1 MSLWL
6 TASDLE
12 GSPGAVVCVR
22 LATPGCIPFGAHHR
36 SHRSLAPVFPY
47 TEQLDGAQRVLLE
60 RLAALEACLC
70 ISQLWSLILLLV
82 PPKFGAKQ
90 SGECVGLEK
99 GHFSAA
105 TRKLDCDVLE

>member
-1 MSLWL
+1 MAGDILQPHRENL
-6 TASDLE
+6 DGTNFN
-12 GSPGAVVCVR
+12 VV
-22 LATPGCIPFGAHHR
+22 
-36 SHRSLAPVFPY
+36 APKRRGGGH
-47 TEQLDGAQRVLLE
+47 TEQLDGAQWVLLE
-60 RLAALEACLC
+60 RVAAQEACLC
-70 ISQLWSLILLLV
+70 ISQFWSLILLLV

>member
-1 MSLWL
+1 M
-6 TASDLE
+6 
-12 GSPGAVVCVR
+12 VCVG
-22 LATPGCIPFGAHHR
+22 LASPRCFLFGAHHR
-36 SHRSLAPVFPY
+36 SHHSLSPEFPH
-47 TEQLDGAQRVLLE
+47 TEQLDGAQWVLLE
-60 RLAALEACLC
+60 RVAAQEACLC
-70 ISQLWSLILLLV
+70 ISQFWSLILLLV